1 MQGESFLL
9 RLALGMNPRYRFTEL
24 FDKVL
29 SIRLAILVLCLVGRH
44 DSNVIGLRSVSRCG
58 CLALHIIS
66 MLVLRDDGID
76 LSPLRQQC
84 LLILQSLLHIGIGC
98 SRVH

>member
-9 RLALGMNPRYRFTEL
+9 RLALGMNSRYRFTEF

-44 DSNVIGLRSVSRCG
+44 NSDVMGLRSVSRCSR
-58 CLALHIIS
+58 LALHIIS
-66 MLVLRDDGID
+66 MLVLRDDSID
-76 LSPLRQQC
+76 LSPLR
-84 LLILQSLLHIGIGC
+84 
-98 SRVH
+98 